1 MVPTS
6 TLIRSIPENSTVHF
20 AEEAQCSLHMMG
32 NDPSVSL
39 MNVDP
44 SLALGGPS
52 VDPSVDPMQ
61 CKHPLRRSPQL
72 RPTPNL
78 SRSNSYALSGIA
90 SQGTAMDPEFS
101 DNLITALTEAL
112 EQHELQQVQLGCGL
126 KIALKLDAMPQ
137 NPQQSGCRKLTAL
150 WKLDALWGCCADNTV
165 AEEQAVLELDPE
177 DDSDELNS
185 EMPLE

>member
-52 VDPSVDPMQ
+52 VDPSVDPLQ

-112 EQHELQQVQLGCGL
+112 EQHELQQVQQGWLENSFEIRCNAPESTAEWLQKVNGTMEARRVVGVL
-126 KIALKLDAMPQ
+126 RRQ
-137 NPQQSGCRKLTAL
+137 HSGRRA
-150 WKLDALWGCCADNTV
+150 
-165 AEEQAVLELDPE
+165 
-177 DDSDELNS
+177 S
-185 EMPLE
+185 